1 MREDRRSIMSRVKRE
16 VGMEGEGEEEEE
28 DRMTGTMR
36 RERGR
41 TREVINR
48 KQATK
53 EKEMA
58 IKISR
63 KSVKVSIV
71 KH

>member
-1 MREDRRSIMSRVKRE
+1 MREKPRSIMSRVKRV
-16 VGMEGEGEEEEE
+16 VGMEGVGEEEEE
-28 DRMTGTMR
+28 DRMTGIMR

-41 TREVINR
+41 TREDINR

-53 EKEMA
+53 EKGMA

-63 KSVKVSIV
+63 RSVKVSIV
-71 KH
+71 

>member
-28 DRMTGTMR
+28 DRMTGIMR

-41 TREVINR
+41 TREDINR

-63 KSVKVSIV
+63 RSVKVSIV

>member
-1 MREDRRSIMSRVKRE
+1 MREEPRSIMSRVKRV
-16 VGMEGEGEEEEE
+16 VGMEGVGEEEEE
-28 DRMTGTMR
+28 DRMTGIMR

-41 TREVINR
+41 TREDINR

-63 KSVKVSIV
+63 RSVKVSIV
-71 KH
+71 